1 MPDERKTSPG
11 HSKAIWLVRIVL
23 AGAGTVAAKEL
34 SGWKIGRP
42 ELLAV
47 FLAILFVLFMG
58 HRLLA
63 FRGTWRIASLLVV
76 TVIVA
81 VLAQFLLIPYN
92 ALQRQ
97 RAAVQRITNQG
108 GRVNIWW
115 ARQSPDEDVMGWS
128 QTRDRWMVPTFLFR
142 WWQRYLGL
150 GEIDELD
157 IPASLV
163 VSDVLKDLQPRSAY
177 RMRILLDGTN
187 QMDPNFRAFFPR
199 LPQMGPPFFVFQS
212 IHDADP
218 FQGTP
223 EEYLTDEDLQ
233 VLNSVKESRVWIEL
247 NFPERMERLR
257 KLERPFSFV
266 MDLGD
271 MPVSKSLAR
280 MVQESVNLETLRI
293 RGGSAGSWKLL
304 FDALN
309 QRANPI
315 ELDFGMDVSS
325 LTEAEWQA
333 FSTLKNVHALS
344 RLSSNIRI
352 VLNGTAY
359 RPLAGADL
367 DLLAMPDLKRLE
379 VRRID
384 RLPTLYRAPNLETMA
399 ALDLGSLQIED
410 LRPMIASSIR
420 KVVVNVYYK
429 PANQEGA
436 TEAQPEEIPEAW
448 LDHFQPCYSMGKFY
462 DNRESTSPRSLIAEL
477 VGQQVG
483 VTRRFLYAPE

>member
-34 SGWKIGRP
+34 IGWKIGRP

-47 FLAILFVLFMG
+47 FFAILFVLFMG
-58 HRLLA
+58 QRLLA

-92 ALQRQ
+92 TLQRQ

-163 VSDVLKDLQPRSAY
+163 VRDVLKDLQPRSAY

-187 QMDPNFRAFFPR
+187 QMDPNFRAFFPQ

-271 MPVSKSLAR
+271 MPLSKSLAQ
-280 MVQESVNLETLRI
+280 MVQESANLEALEI
-293 RGGSAGSWKLL
+293 RGGGIGRWQPL

-309 QRANPI
+309 QRANSI
-315 ELDFGMDVSS
+315 ELDFGNYGSS
-325 LTEAEWQA
+325 LTAAEWQA
-333 FSTLKNVHALS
+333 FSTLKNVHQLS
-344 RLSSNIRI
+344 GLSPNIAI
-352 VLNGTAY
+352 EEGGVY

-367 DLLAMPDLKRLE
+367 DLLAMPDLKWLE
-379 VRRID
+379 VRGID
-384 RLPTLYRAPNLETMA
+384 RLPTSYRSPNLETMVA
-399 ALDLGSLQIED
+399 MDLKSLQIDD
-410 LRPMIASSIR
+410 LRPMISSSIR
-420 KVVVNVYYK
+420 KVVVNVFNK
-429 PANQEGA
+429 PEGQEE
-436 TEAQPEEIPEAW
+436 TPEAW
-448 LDHFQPCYSMGKFY
+448 LDHFQQLLF
-462 DNRESTSPRSLIAEL
+462 N
-477 VGQQVG
+477 GQVL
-483 VTRRFLYAPE
+483 R